1 MLLLSYHSRWGQVRS
16 CHARGFLAGIQK
28 KRNQRTMYEQKT
40 YAVYILASKRNG
52 TLYTGVTND
61 LSRRVYEHKEK
72 NIYGFTKRYNV
83 SILVYYEMH
92 EDINEAI
99 RREKQIKKWNRK
111 WKLQLI
117 EKYNPKWIDLY
128 DNGNII
134 YLPLE

>member
-1 MLLLSYHSRWGQVRS
+1 
-16 CHARGFLAGIQK
+16 
-28 KRNQRTMYEQKT
+28 MYEQKT
-40 YAVYILASKRNG
+40 YAVYMLASKRNG

-72 NIYGFTKRYNV
+72 IIDSFTKRYNV
-83 SILVYYEMH
+83 SILVYYKMH

-128 DNGNII
+128 DNAHII
-134 YLPLE
+134 YLSVE